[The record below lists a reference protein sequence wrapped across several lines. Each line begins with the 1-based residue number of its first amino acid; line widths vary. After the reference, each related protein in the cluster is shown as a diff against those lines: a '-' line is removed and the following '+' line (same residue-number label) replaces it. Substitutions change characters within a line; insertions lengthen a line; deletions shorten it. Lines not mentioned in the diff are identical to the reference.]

1 MFHALPLNFY
11 QSKYTNVQTGAFELP
26 TLGRL
31 EMCFGIGMKRTATA
45 RHYLSVGTAAKVSRK
60 IMKSPSLLDWYFI
73 LRAHHQWTMFQ
84 AIRYALWL
92 AR

>member
-1 MFHALPLNFY
+1 
-11 QSKYTNVQTGAFELP
+11 
-26 TLGRL
+26 
-31 EMCFGIGMKRTATA
+31 MKRTATA

>member
-1 MFHALPLNFY
+1 MSSTYETNCTPKAL
-11 QSKYTNVQTGAFELP
+11 SI
-26 TLGRL
+26 RS
-31 EMCFGIGMKRTATA
+31 TAVT
-45 RHYLSVGTAAKVSRK
+45 VSRK
-60 IMKSPSLLDWYFI
+60 FMKSPSLFDWYFI

>member
-1 MFHALPLNFY
+1 MQLSFPGIPNTPGRFRVEPLRALAKASS
-11 QSKYTNVQTGAFELP
+11 QVEKTA
-26 TLGRL
+26 
-31 EMCFGIGMKRTATA
+31 KRSA
-45 RHYLSVGTAAKVSRK
+45 
-60 IMKSPSLLDWYFI
+60 IMKPLSPLEWYRI